1 MHATNAHSQS
11 LLTRNQPIVS
21 SVLELTTTIN
31 TMKQRWWPK
40 RWPKSCRMKRKKPS
54 NWSETRSTS
63 ALKSCKPW
71 STNKRHFSWSNNKT
85 VKGEKM
91 SAMTKV
97 FLKVRR
103 KAIEKS
109 QVILMTK
116 KLQRVMKNWKKLK
129 IAKRRNLK
137 SFIKCVTTL
146 LLCTNS
152 LTAHSYAWSTYS
164 SNLIQKRNLMLAVNR
179 KMKKSQ
185 T

>member
-1 MHATNAHSQS
+1 
-11 LLTRNQPIVS
+11 
-21 SVLELTTTIN
+21 
-31 TMKQRWWPK
+31 
-40 RWPKSCRMKRKKPS
+40 
-54 NWSETRSTS
+54 
-63 ALKSCKPW
+63 
-71 STNKRHFSWSNNKT
+71 
-85 VKGEKM
+85 M